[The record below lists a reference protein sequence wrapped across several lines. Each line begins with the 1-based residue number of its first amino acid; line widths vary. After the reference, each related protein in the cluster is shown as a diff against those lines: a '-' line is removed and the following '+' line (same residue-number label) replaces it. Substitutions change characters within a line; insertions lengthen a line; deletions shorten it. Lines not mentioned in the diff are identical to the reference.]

1 MTTITTRTD
10 LRNHIADLFQEWD
23 VDHYDAFVGAVTAA
37 WHRLW
42 GLRNAASHQDLDR
55 IAAVL
60 ARLADGDPTQTVA
73 DARAEL
79 AEVGLDLADV
89 DRVLGELGL

>member
-23 VDHYDAFVGAVTAA
+23 VDNYDGFVDAMTAA

-42 GLRNAASHQDLDR
+42 GLRNAASHQDVDR

-60 ARLADGDPTQTVA
+60 ARLADHDPTQTVA

-79 AEVGLDLADV
+79 AELGLSLADI
-89 DRVLGELGL
+89 DRVLAEL